1 MDTKLTLIV
10 MLFLNAGHESDF
22 EDFESSAAEI
32 MRRHGGAIE
41 RRVRCAGRA
50 DSGEPYEVHIVT
62 FPDQQALDRYRE
74 DPDLQR
80 LAALRAKSIH
90 HTVVWQGLDLI

>member
-1 MDTKLTLIV
+1 METRLTLIV
-10 MLFLNAGHESDF
+10 MLFIHAGRESDF
-22 EDFESSAAEI
+22 EEFESSAAEI

-41 RRVRCAGRA
+41 RRIRCASQP

-62 FPDQQALDRYRE
+62 FPDQQALDRYRK
-74 DPDLQR
+74 DPDLEQ
-80 LAALRAKSIH
+80 LAELRAKAIH

>member
-1 MDTKLTLIV
+1 MDTRLTLIV
-10 MLFLNAGHESDF
+10 MLFIHAGHEADF
-22 EDFESSAAEI
+22 EEFESSAAEI

-41 RRVRCAGRA
+41 RRIRCAGRP

-62 FPDQQALDRYRE
+62 FPDHQALDRYRK
-74 DPDLQR
+74 DPELAR
-80 LAALRAKSIH
+80 LAELRAKAIH